1 MLSFS
6 IKCLRALE
14 AEASIS
20 TISFKRK
27 NVFKKLFSDKK
38 VKDGKLTFI
47 LCQSIGKA
55 MIKNDIDENKHLN
68 PEEWDN
74 LLSER
79 AKESGKLVLSEF
91 TRKTIERFKQK

>member
-1 MLSFS
+1 MAFRLSS
-6 IKCLRALE
+6 KLNLCKNSEVKKVENLISKYKLPTTINEIK
-14 AEASIS
+14 

-55 MIKNDIDENKHLN
+55 MIKNDIDENTIINFLK
-68 PEEWDN
+68 EEIN
-74 LLSER
+74 E
-79 AKESGKLVLSEF
+79 
-91 TRKTIERFKQK
+91 